1 MTQKVRVNWGQT
13 FLLAPVFILLLL
25 AFVVPLFAIV
35 PQAFGGDAVARFLR
49 IFAGPVYLKIIWT
62 TVRMSLEATAIT
74 LVVSFPLGW
83 QLSRATGAKALL
95 LGLLVLVPFLTSVL
109 VRTFAWIAILGQRG
123 LVNGTLLSLGLISEP
138 LPLLFSE
145 PAVVFALVHSSI
157 PMMVFSLVTVLRR
170 IDGRI
175 LLAAN
180 TLGANPLRAWLGVV
194 VPLAIRG
201 IQSGVIITFLFTI
214 ASFIAPAL
222 LGNQRQQMLA
232 QVIQSEIETG
242 ADWPL
247 AAALGITL
255 AVVATFVVAVLT
267 TVARLFSRWQRPG
280 SLPAAASQKQQAE
293 RVDTTLLRRRVAL
306 LARRPILSEL
316 WRLGAG
322 LVEPAYLV
330 VMSAFILLPLLVL
343 FPVSFSSADVLI
355 FPPPG
360 YSLRWFETILGSPD
374 WVAAALTSLR
384 IGAATCI
391 LSLLLATLAVLG
403 FGRRRFLFQGA
414 LEAVVQSP
422 LSVPAVVFALGAYLT
437 FARVGLVDTE
447 PGIIIA
453 HTVLIFPVVYL
464 VASATYSSIDPS
476 LSLAAASLGATPW
489 RIFRTIVFPLLLPGL
504 AIGGLLAMLLSF
516 DESVA
521 SIFLSDLS
529 VKTLPRKL
537 WEGIRFNTSPES
549 AAVSALLLGVTCTV
563 IIIGMAVVLGRK
575 RGVGGSSPIA
585 ALNTSEEVPMTLR
598 EPGCR

>member
-1 MTQKVRVNWGQT
+1 MKQNLLANRGQT
-13 FLLAPVFILLLL
+13 LLLVPVFVLLLL
-25 AFVVPLFAIV
+25 AFFIPLLAIV
-35 PQAFGGDAVARFLR
+35 PQAFGGDAVARFMR
-49 IFAGPVYLKIIWT
+49 IFAGSVYLKITWT
-62 TVRMSLEATAIT
+62 TVRISLEATAIT
-74 LVVSFPLGW
+74 LVISYPLAW
-83 QLSRATGAKALL
+83 FLSRATGIKALL

-145 PAVVFALVHSSI
+145 PAVVLALVHSSI

-194 VPLAIRG
+194 VPLSIRG

-242 ADWPL
+242 ADWAM

-255 AVVATFVVAVLT
+255 AIVATIVVTALT
-267 TVARLFSRWQRPG
+267 MVARFLSRWQRPAPL
-280 SLPAAASQKQQAE
+280 SITSQGHSEEKP
-293 RVDTTLLRRRVAL
+293 DTSLLRRSVAL
-306 LARRPILSEL
+306 PKANPGLSSL
-316 WRLGAG
+316 WRAG
-322 LVEPAYLV
+322 SAVVPAIYLV
-330 VMSAFILLPLLVL
+330 LISSYILLPLLIL

-360 YSLRWFETILGSPD
+360 FSLRWFETILGSSE
-374 WVAAALTSLR
+374 WMGAALTSLR
-384 IGAATCI
+384 IGIATCI
-391 LSLLLATLAVLG
+391 LSLLLAILAVLG
-403 FGRRRFLFQGA
+403 FGGRRFWFQGA
-414 LEAVVQSP
+414 LEALVQSP

-437 FARVGLVDTE
+437 FAGVGLVDTE
-447 PGIIIA
+447 MGIILA

-464 VASATYSSIDPS
+464 VASATYSSIDPA
-476 LSLAAASLGATPW
+476 LSLAAASLGANPW
-489 RIFRTIVFPLLLPGL
+489 RVFRTVVFPLLLPGL

-563 IIIGMAVVLGRK
+563 IMIGMAF
-575 RGVGGSSPIA
+575 
-585 ALNTSEEVPMTLR
+585 TLR
-598 EPGCR
+598 RRKAAGTPGAIAILAQPSTDGD

>member
-1 MTQKVRVNWGQT
+1 MTQKRRVNWGQT
-13 FLLAPVFILLLL
+13 FLLAPVFIILLL
-25 AFVVPLFAIV
+25 AFVVPLFAII
-35 PQAFGGDAVARFLR
+35 PQAFGGDAGARFLR
-49 IFAGPVYLKIIWT
+49 IFTGPVYLKIIWT

-74 LVVSFPLGW
+74 LVVSFPLAW
-83 QLSRATGAKALL
+83 LLSRATGVKALL

-123 LVNGTLLSLGLISEP
+123 LVNGTLLTLGLISEP

-145 PAVVFALVHSSI
+145 PAVVLALVHSSI

-180 TLGANPLRAWLGVV
+180 TLGANPVRAWLGIV

-232 QVIQSEIETG
+232 QVIQAEIETG
-242 ADWPL
+242 ADWPF

-255 AVVATFVVAVLT
+255 AVVATIVVAALSMA
-267 TVARLFSRWQRPG
+267 ARLLSRWQRPG
-280 SLPAAASQKQQAE
+280 PLPDETLKRKAE
-293 RVDTTLLRRRVAL
+293 RADTTLLRRRVAL
-306 LARRPILSEL
+306 PTRRPVSSAI
-316 WRLGAG
+316 WRLGAR
-322 LVEPAYLV
+322 LVEPAYLTV
-330 VMSAFILLPLLVL
+330 ISVFILLPLLIL

-360 YSLRWFETILGSPD
+360 YSLRWFEAILSSPE
-374 WVAAALTSLR
+374 WIAAALTSLR
-384 IGAATCI
+384 IGAVTCI

-403 FGRRRFLFQGA
+403 FGRHRFLFQGA
-414 LEAVVQSP
+414 LEAIVQSP

-447 PGIIIA
+447 AGIIIA

-464 VASATYSSIDPS
+464 VASATYSSIDPR
-476 LSLAAASLGATPW
+476 LSLAAASLGANPW
-489 RIFRTIVFPLLLPGL
+489 SIFRTIVFPLLLPGL
-504 AIGGLLAMLLSF
+504 AIGGLLATLLSF

-563 IIIGMAVVLGRK
+563 IIVGMAVVLGRK
-575 RGVGGSSPIA
+575 RVAGGPSAIA
-585 ALNTSEEVPMTLR
+585 VLTKTTEE
-598 EPGCR
+598 GQ

>member
-1 MTQKVRVNWGQT
+1 MTQKRRIDWGQF

-25 AFVVPLFAIV
+25 AFVVPLFAII
-35 PQAFGGDAVARFLR
+35 PQAFGGNALDRFVR
-49 IFAGPVYLKIIWT
+49 IATGPVYLKIIWT

-74 LVVSFPLGW
+74 LVVSFPLAW
-83 QLSRATGAKALL
+83 LLSRATGIKALL

-123 LVNGTLLSLGLISEP
+123 LVNGTLISLGLISEP

-145 PAVVFALVHSSI
+145 PAVVLALVHSSV

-170 IDGRI
+170 IDGRV

-194 VPLAIRG
+194 IPLSIRG

-242 ADWPL
+242 ADWAL

-255 AVVATFVVAVLT
+255 AVVATIVVAALT
-267 TVARLFSRWQRPG
+267 ILARLLSRWQRPG
-280 SLPAAASQKQQAE
+280 PLSIASQIQTGEK
-293 RVDTTLLRRRVAL
+293 VDTTLLRQSVAVPK
-306 LARRPILSEL
+306 ANRTLSAV
-316 WRLGAG
+316 WRLATKI
-322 LVEPAYLV
+322 VPPTYLALIA
-330 VMSAFILLPLLVL
+330 AFILLPLLIL

-360 YSLRWFETILGSPD
+360 YSLRWFEAILGSTE
-374 WVAAALTSLR
+374 WISAALTSLR
-384 IGAATCI
+384 IGIATCV
-391 LSLLLATLAVLG
+391 LSLFLATLAVLG
-403 FGRRRFLFQGA
+403 FGGRRLLFQAA
-414 LEAVVQSP
+414 LEAIVQSP

-447 PGIIIA
+447 AGIIIA

-476 LSLAAASLGATPW
+476 LSFAAASLGANPW
-489 RIFRTIVFPLLLPGL
+489 HTFRTIVFPLLLPGL

-563 IIIGMAVVLGRK
+563 IMVGMAFVLGRRRAGGG
-575 RGVGGSSPIA
+575 RGAIA
-585 ALNTSEEVPMTLR
+585 VLTKPAVEAP
-598 EPGCR
+598 

>member
-1 MTQKVRVNWGQT
+1 MNQKKLVNWGQT
-13 FLLAPVFILLLL
+13 FLLLPVFVVLLL
-25 AFVVPLFAIV
+25 AFFVPLLAIL
-35 PQAFGGDAVARFLR
+35 PQAFGGDAVARFLK
-49 IFAGPVYLKIIWT
+49 IFAGPVYLKIVWT
-62 TVRMSLEATAIT
+62 TVRMSLEATVIT
-74 LVVSFPLGW
+74 LVVSFPLAW
-83 QLSRATGAKALL
+83 LLSRATGIKALL

-145 PAVVFALVHSSI
+145 PAVVLALVHSSI

-194 VPLAIRG
+194 IPLSIRG

-242 ADWPL
+242 ADWAL

-255 AVVATFVVAVLT
+255 AVVATIVVVGLNM
-267 TVARLFSRWQRPG
+267 VARLFSRWQRPG
-280 SLPAAASQKQQAE
+280 PLSLSSQRKNGANA
-293 RVDTTLLRRRVAL
+293 DTSLLRRQISVPAASRTSSV
-306 LARRPILSEL
+306 I
-316 WRLGAG
+316 WRLATRA
-322 LVEPAYLV
+322 VPPTYLLLI
-330 VMSAFILLPLLVL
+330 SAFILLPLLIL

-360 YSLRWFETILGSPD
+360 YSLRWFEAILGSPE
-374 WVAAALTSLR
+374 WMGAALTSLR
-384 IGAATCI
+384 IGVATCA
-391 LSLLLATLAVLG
+391 LSLLLATLAVIG
-403 FGRRRFLFQGA
+403 FGRGRFLFREA
-414 LEAVVQSP
+414 LEAVVQFP

-437 FARVGLVDTE
+437 FSKVGLVDTE
-447 PGIIIA
+447 AGIVIA
-453 HTVLIFPVVYL
+453 HTVLIFPVVFL

-476 LSLAAASLGATPW
+476 LSLAASSLGANAWQT
-489 RIFRTIVFPLLLPGL
+489 FRTIVFPLLLPGL

-563 IIIGMAVVLGRK
+563 IMVGMAFILGRRK
-575 RGVGGSSPIA
+575 VAGAPGAIA
-585 ALNTSEEVPMTLR
+585 VLTQPATDAE
-598 EPGCR
+598 

>member
-1 MTQKVRVNWGQT
+1 MKQNLLANRGQT
-13 FLLAPVFILLLL
+13 LLLVPVFVLLLL
-25 AFVVPLFAIV
+25 AFFIPLLAIV
-35 PQAFGGDAVARFLR
+35 PQAFGGDAVARFMR
-49 IFAGPVYLKIIWT
+49 IFAGSVYLKITWT
-62 TVRMSLEATAIT
+62 TVRISLEATAIT
-74 LVVSFPLGW
+74 LVISYPLALF
-83 QLSRATGAKALL
+83 LSRATGIKALL

-145 PAVVFALVHSSI
+145 PAVVLALVHSSI

-194 VPLAIRG
+194 VPLSIRG

-242 ADWPL
+242 ADWAM

-255 AVVATFVVAVLT
+255 AIVATIVVTALT
-267 TVARLFSRWQRPG
+267 MVARFLSRWQRPAPL
-280 SLPAAASQKQQAE
+280 SITSQGHSEEKP
-293 RVDTTLLRRRVAL
+293 DTSLLRRSVAL
-306 LARRPILSEL
+306 PKANPGLSSL
-316 WRLGAG
+316 WRAG
-322 LVEPAYLV
+322 SAVVPAIYLV
-330 VMSAFILLPLLVL
+330 LISSYILLPLLIL

-360 YSLRWFETILGSPD
+360 FSLRWFETILGSSE
-374 WVAAALTSLR
+374 WMGAALTSLR
-384 IGAATCI
+384 IGIATCI
-391 LSLLLATLAVLG
+391 LSLLLAILAVLG
-403 FGRRRFLFQGA
+403 FGGRRFWFQGA
-414 LEAVVQSP
+414 LEALVQSP

-447 PGIIIA
+447 MGIILA

-464 VASATYSSIDPS
+464 VASATYSSIDPA
-476 LSLAAASLGATPW
+476 LSLAAASLGANPW
-489 RIFRTIVFPLLLPGL
+489 RVFRTVVFPLLLPGL

-563 IIIGMAVVLGRK
+563 IMIGMAF
-575 RGVGGSSPIA
+575 
-585 ALNTSEEVPMTLR
+585 TLR
-598 EPGCR
+598 RRKAAGTPGAIAILAQPSTDGD